1 MAYNNYNNTGPS
13 NYEFLPFIKP
23 RKFTAD
29 SKKVFSGYIEIELIT
44 VDKLFIGSGMSH
56 FDGVNIPASTLQEN
70 GKLII
75 PGSSLKGA
83 VRHISRA
90 VSPSCIPDAKE
101 NEIRNGYFKKCRLD
115 DCCIVCDMFGMM
127 SKASKL
133 RFTDLTSENGK
144 TVKIKV
150 PAQFEPKKNTDKYK
164 EDRKFIGYKFYYTDC
179 EERNAPKR
187 ESVEAIVENTSF
199 TGKIFFNKLYKEELQ
214 LLMFS
219 LSFSKLISLK
229 LGKFKAD
236 GFGTC
241 NIFCKK
247 LVIDGKEEDVKKAYD
262 YAIAHEEY
270 VDKIAEGQIDDIA
283 DILSRRKCKG

>member
-214 LLMFS
+214 LLMFA
-219 LSFSKLISLK
+219 LSFSEAFSIK
-229 LGKFKAD
+229 LGKYKAD
-236 GFGTC
+236 GFGTVFM
-241 NIFCKK
+241 NYNKFLLNGTEEPLESLYNLAWDYQDMLIEKYPKQLEKLKK
-247 LVIDGKEEDVKKAYD
+247 
-262 YAIAHEEY
+262 
-270 VDKIAEGQIDDIA
+270 
-283 DILSRRKCKG
+283 ILSYKE

>member
-133 RFTDLTSENGK
+133 RFTDLISENGK

-214 LLMFS
+214 LLMFA
-219 LSFSKLISLK
+219 LSFSEAFSIK
-229 LGKFKAD
+229 LGKYKAD
-236 GFGTC
+236 GFGTVFM
-241 NIFCKK
+241 NYNKFILNGTEEPLESLYNLAWDYQDMLIEKHPKQLEKLKK
-247 LVIDGKEEDVKKAYD
+247 
-262 YAIAHEEY
+262 
-270 VDKIAEGQIDDIA
+270 
-283 DILSRRKCKG
+283 ILSYKE

>member
-13 NYEFLPFIKP
+13 NYEFVPFIKP

-101 NEIRNGYFKKCRLD
+101 NEIRNGYFRKCRLD

-133 RFTDLTSENGK
+133 RFTDLISENGK

-187 ESVEAIVENTSF
+187 ESIEAIVENTSF

-214 LLMFS
+214 LLMFA
-219 LSFSKLISLK
+219 LSFSEAFSIK
-229 LGKFKAD
+229 LGKYKAD
-236 GFGTC
+236 GFGTVFM
-241 NIFCKK
+241 NYNKFILNGTEEPLESLYNLAWDYQDMLIEKHPKQLEKLKK
-247 LVIDGKEEDVKKAYD
+247 
-262 YAIAHEEY
+262 
-270 VDKIAEGQIDDIA
+270 
-283 DILSRRKCKG
+283 ILSYKE

>member
-127 SKASKL
+127 YKASKL
-133 RFTDLTSENGK
+133 RFTDLISENGK

-150 PAQFEPKKNTDKYK
+150 PTQFEPKKNNDKYK

-187 ESVEAIVENTSF
+187 ESIEAIVENTSF

-214 LLMFS
+214 LLMFA
-219 LSFSKLISLK
+219 LSFSEAFSIK
-229 LGKFKAD
+229 LGKYKAD
-236 GFGTC
+236 GFGTVFM
-241 NIFCKK
+241 NYNKFILNGTEEPLESLYNLAWDYQDMLIEKHPKQLEKLKK
-247 LVIDGKEEDVKKAYD
+247 
-262 YAIAHEEY
+262 
-270 VDKIAEGQIDDIA
+270 
-283 DILSRRKCKG
+283 ILYLLSL